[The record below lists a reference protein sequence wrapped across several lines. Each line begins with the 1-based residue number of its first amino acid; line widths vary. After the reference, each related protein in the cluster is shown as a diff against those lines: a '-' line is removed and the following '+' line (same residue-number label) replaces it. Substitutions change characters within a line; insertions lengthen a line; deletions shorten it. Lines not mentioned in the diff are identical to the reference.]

1 MNKCSET
8 KIIDTLWYL
17 EDQKGLVVPQNNALI
32 TTGMNNSTADTPMLS
47 LLSSINDTTYI
58 NINSQKLVMTKKR
71 KIRDIALKYGEREN
85 K

>member
-1 MNKCSET
+1 
-8 KIIDTLWYL
+8 
-17 EDQKGLVVPQNNALI
+17 
-32 TTGMNNSTADTPMLS
+32 MNNSTADTPMLS